1 MTWSWWI
8 WLLLILVLLSL
19 IVLIVWLLRLNAR
32 ALRRR
37 KEAEWTTAQAASRP
51 TASTDV
57 AEMPDRPDQARS
69 AVEIGETAAEA
80 VAAEAAAEEA
90 AVETVQENTEQTA
103 SRMPDVVLIEQPLD
117 DLKIIE
123 GIGPKIS
130 GVLQVAGIRTLAQLA
145 VTDVDELKRILTEA
159 GIRLGDPGTWP
170 EQAQLAAEGKW
181 DELTALQGNLKGGRR
196 V

>member
-32 ALRRR
+32 ASRRR
-37 KEAEWTTAQAASRP
+37 QEAAWTTAQAALRP
-51 TASTDV
+51 AALTPVEETL
-57 AEMPDRPDQARS
+57 DRLDQAPA
-69 AVEIGETAAEA
+69 AVEIEETAAEA
-80 VAAEAAAEEA
+80 AAEVEEA
-90 AVETVQENTEQTA
+90 AVETVKESAEQA
-103 SRMPDVVLIEQPLD
+103 AGRMPDAVPIEQPLD

-130 GVLQVAGIRTLAQLA
+130 GVLQAAGIRTLAQLA
-145 VTDVDELKRILTEA
+145 ATDVDELKRVLTEA
-159 GIRLGDPGTWP
+159 DIRLGDPGTWP
-170 EQAQLAAEGKW
+170 EQAGLAAEGKW
-181 DELTALQGNLKGGRR
+181 DELAALQDELKGGRR